1 MKVLHIFRCPICTR
15 VSEEFSESCTVHT
28 SFLSDFREEIESGDG
43 GRLSV
48 KAKELAPAVREMLS
62 GNPYS
67 MENAAALEKIGAVIR
82 RIHEL
87 EAIDTKTCADKAEA
101 RRCTACIE
109 TCRRP
114 GDFCRELLRSC
125 GLGILEL
132 AEAAGADKAKDE
144 CMEPAEGFPF

>member
-1 MKVLHIFRCPICTR
+1 MKVLYIFRCPICTR
-15 VSEEFSESCTVHT
+15 LSEEFSESCTVHT

-43 GRLSV
+43 GGLSV

-62 GNPYS
+62 GNHYS

-87 EAIDTKTCADKAEA
+87 EAIDTKTCA
-101 RRCTACIE
+101 ACIE
-109 TCRRP
+109 TCRRT